1 MKSLVYKPEMQSVCD
16 FLGRDNIDAD
26 PAHQRPQIQDNNK
39 RKGII
44 EAMISGIDIGEIK
57 LNQTSEDPEELEVID
72 GSNRLRSIRQFA
84 DNEFSISEKTFSELS
99 SEEQDI
105 FLNYPLRYIIYDN
118 LSPRDKAY
126 QFQATNKTTHVNHQE
141 KLNSYGVDLLASMI
155 RECVR
160 TIPGTDTVP
169 EALFQSSINRKGDKL
184 NFRFFQFDNNQLK
197 IEDDVAR
204 IAYLCNSDEGLIGH
218 EDKKMEKF
226 YDTHGFNEKEIKSL
240 QKKMKKVFTFVMK
253 NANARME
260 GPWGLGLS
268 RSEFKALYRLYFHL
282 TEKYGSFHIDDY
294 AEFFKAFKKG
304 HDAFASGSASSR
316 KKIVVDKNG
325 VEKLEHQVYDKAL
338 GSHEKSCVI
347 ATTYLLEEFDVEQY
361 LTNLDNK
368 RVFTVAEKEIQLQKQ
383 DFKCWIDGLP
393 LAMNEAEGGHIISHI
408 EGGRSDV
415 TTDNLRMMRRIYN
428 RKMGKQ
434 NARKWKEKFLA
445 EKNKEKF
452 LAEA

>member
-1 MKSLVYKPEMQSVCD
+1 MKSLVYKTETQSVCD

-26 PAHQRPQIQDNNK
+26 PPHQRPQIQDNNK

-44 EAMISGIDIGEIK
+44 EAMMSGIDIGEVK

-72 GSNRLRSIRQFA
+72 GSNRLRSIRQFF
-84 DNEFSISEKTFSELS
+84 NNKFSISEKTFADLS
-99 SEEQDI
+99 SDEQDI

-126 QFQATNKTTHVNHQE
+126 QFQATNKTTQVNHQE
-141 KLNSYGVDLLASMI
+141 KLNSYGVDLLASLV

-184 NFRFFQFDNNQLK
+184 NFRFLNFDNNQLK

-204 IAYLCNSDEGLIGH
+204 IAYLCNLDEGLIGH

-226 YDTHGFNEKEIKSL
+226 YDTHGLNEKEIKSL

-253 NANARME
+253 NANARIE
-260 GPWGLGLS
+260 GPLGLGMS
-268 RSEFKALYRLYFHL
+268 HGEFRALYRLYFYL
-282 TEKYGSFHIDDY
+282 KDTYGDFHIEDY
-294 AEFFKAFKKG
+294 AEFFTAFKKG
-304 HDAFASGSASSR
+304 HDAFNNKNGTR
-316 KKIVVDKNG
+316 NETVIDKNG
-325 VEKLEHQVYDKAL
+325 VEKLEYQIYNKAL
-338 GSHEKSCVI
+338 QSHEKSCEVAI
-347 ATTYLLEEFDVEQY
+347 TYLLEEFDVEKFI
-361 LTNLDNK
+361 TILDNK
-368 RVFTVAEKEIQLQKQ
+368 RVFSRGEQETQLQRQ

-393 LAMNEAEGGHIISHI
+393 LAMNEAEGGHITSHI
-408 EGGRSDV
+408 KGGK
-415 TTDNLRMMRRIYN
+415 TDADNFRMMRKIHN

-434 NARKWKEKFLA
+434 NAREYKEKFLA
-445 EKNKEKF
+445 K
-452 LAEA
+452 A

>member
-1 MKSLVYKPEMQSVCD
+1 MKSLVYKTETQSVCD

-26 PAHQRPQIQDNNK
+26 PPHQRPQIQDNNK

-44 EAMISGIDIGEIK
+44 EAMVSGIDIGEVK

-72 GSNRLRSIRQFA
+72 GSNRLRSIRQFS
-84 DNEFSISEKTFSELS
+84 DNKFSVYEKTFSELS

-126 QFQATNKTTHVNHQE
+126 QFQATNKTTQVNHQE
-141 KLNSYGVDLLASMI
+141 KLNSYGVDLLASLV

-226 YDTHGFNEKEIKSL
+226 YDTHGLNEKEIKSL

-253 NANARME
+253 NANARIE

-268 RSEFKALYRLYFHL
+268 RLEFRALYRLYFHL
-282 TEKYGSFHIDDY
+282 KDTYGDFHIEDY
-294 AEFFKAFKKG
+294 AEFFTAFKQG
-304 HDAFASGSASSR
+304 HDAFAGSIPTR
-316 KKIVVDKNG
+316 KEIVIDKNG
-325 VEKLEHQVYDKAL
+325 VEKLESQVYSKAL
-338 GSHEKSCVI
+338 GSHGKSSEI
-347 ATTYLLEEFDVEQY
+347 AITYLLEEFDVE
-361 LTNLDNK
+361 TFMTILDNK
-368 RVFTVAEKEIQLQKQ
+368 RVFSRDEQETQLQRQ
-383 DFKCWIDGLP
+383 DFKCWVDGLP
-393 LAMNEAEGGHIISHI
+393 LAMNEAEGGHIVSHI
-408 EGGRSDV
+408 KGGK
-415 TTDNLRMMRRIYN
+415 TDAENFRMMRRIHN

-434 NARKWKEKFLA
+434 NAREYKEKFLEGA
-445 EKNKEKF
+445 
-452 LAEA
+452 